1 MNQGYEIRSFQDD
14 INIDRES
21 RHITGYA
28 LVFNSQS
35 RDLGGYTEVIERSA
49 LTEDILLHSDIIALF
64 NHDMNRGPLA
74 RSRNG
79 KGTLTLTIDDHGLRY
94 DFEAPH
100 TTLGDELIEYIS
112 RGDIYGSSFGF
123 QIEDGELTRSAD
135 GQFVYVIRKF
145 KQLFD
150 ISPVIRPAYEQTE
163 VMRRSIE
170 DAKNTILTEEEQQ
183 QLREEKTQQETE
195 QVKEEPQVAQEQPQQ
210 KEDLSGYFSDLRSKL
225 I

>member
-1 MNQGYEIRSFQDD
+1 MINNYEVRSFSDKL
-14 INIDRES
+14 NIDSDS

-28 LVFNSQS
+28 LVFNCQS
-35 RDLGGYTEVIERSA
+35 RDLGGYTEIIERTA
-49 LTEDILLHSDIIALF
+49 LDESILEKSDIIALF
-64 NHDMNRGPLA
+64 NHDMSRGPLA

-79 KGTLTLTIDDHGLRY
+79 KGTLQLTIDDHGLRY

-100 TTLGDELIEYIS
+100 TTLGDELLEYIS
-112 RGDIYGSSFGF
+112 RGDLYGSSFGF
-123 QIEDGELTRSAD
+123 QIEDGELTQSAD

-170 DAKNTILTEEEQQ
+170 EAKNAILTEEEQQ
-183 QLREEKTQQETE
+183 KLREEKTQEETTTE
-195 QVKEEPQVAQEQPQQ
+195 VKEEPIQQEQPQQ